1 MATVAQTQPRAS
13 SFGEQVRSFWA
24 RNGFAIA
31 LLVPAMIYL
40 LFFLAIIAFYLLR
53 LSLTYQPVP
62 GAATTFPTVQNYV
75 DMANSPQFRTALVR
89 TIWFVVIGTPLQ
101 LFAGLALAL
110 MVNRAFV
117 GRGVV
122 RSVFLLPLAIPGLV
136 TAVIVANMLFSSPF
150 GHINDLLIGRH
161 AWFPQLLE
169 NPVNWRGNENT
180 ALGLALGAKVWR
192 DMAISMLI
200 LLAGLQSI
208 EEDQYEAAR
217 TMGASAWNRFSYIT
231 IPLLVP
237 AIATVLVLRSI
248 EMWKEFLFP
257 FIIAPT
263 FPVIGVLIDQL
274 YNDQR
279 LVTYAA
285 TVAVLL
291 IVCIGI
297 STLILTGMTR
307 ALRAYLV
314 RV

>member
-1 MATVAQTQPRAS
+1 MATVAQTQPQTS
-13 SFGEQVRSFWA
+13 SLGEQVRAFWA

-31 LLVPAMIYL
+31 LLVPALIYL
-40 LFFLAIIAFYLLR
+40 LFFLIIITFYLLR

-62 GAATTFPTVQNYV
+62 GAAGVFPSVQNYV
-75 DMANSPQFRTALVR
+75 DMATSPAFQAALWR
-89 TIWFVVIGTPLQ
+89 TIWFVAIGTPLQ
-101 LFAGLALAL
+101 LFAGLALAM

-117 GRGVV
+117 GRGFV
-122 RSVFLLPLAIPGLV
+122 RSVLLLPLAIPGLV
-136 TAVIVANMLFSSPF
+136 TAVIVASMLFSSPF
-150 GHINDLLIGRH
+150 GHVNDLLTGRH
-161 AWFPQLLE
+161 AWFPQIVGE
-169 NPVNWRGNENT
+169 PINWRGDEVT

-192 DMAISMLI
+192 DVPISMLI

-208 EEDQYEAAR
+208 EADQYEAAR
-217 TMGASAWNRFSYIT
+217 TMGATVWHRFIYIT

-257 FIIAPT
+257 FIIAPS

-274 YNDQR
+274 YNSQK
-279 LVTYAA
+279 LVTYSA

-291 IVCIGI
+291 IVCIGV
-297 STLILTGMTR
+297 STFILTVLTR